1 MGTFSSLFWV
11 IHYTSL
17 CWPLTAFI
25 TAIRQRLFYAR
36 LGIATAKRGRPSRA
50 TAPAAEPPGLLSS
63 LYTTP

>member
-25 TAIRQRLFYAR
+25 TAIRHRLFYAC

-50 TAPAAEPPGLLSS
+50 TAPQQTHSGLLSS